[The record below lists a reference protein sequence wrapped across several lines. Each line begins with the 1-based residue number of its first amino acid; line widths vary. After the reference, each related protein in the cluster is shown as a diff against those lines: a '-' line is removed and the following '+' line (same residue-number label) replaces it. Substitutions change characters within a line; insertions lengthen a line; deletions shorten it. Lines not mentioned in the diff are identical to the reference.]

1 MPQKSAAEIL
11 TLPEAAKFLRMS
23 RSHLLNIL
31 KGKVRGVPALP
42 YIRVGRRLL
51 FVTVQV
57 PQSIFL
63 DKSRGIGYRRV
74 DECESGS
81 PDKATRGSGE

>member
-1 MPQKSAAEIL
+1 MKDDQNSATEIL

-31 KGKVRGVPALP
+31 KRKVPGVPALP

-51 FVTVQV
+51 FRRAALEQWLREIEAGT
-57 PQSIFL
+57 SGAEL
-63 DKSRGIGYRRV
+63 LLIGN
-74 DECESGS
+74 E
-81 PDKATRGSGE
+81 

>member
-1 MPQKSAAEIL
+1 MDVS
-11 TLPEAAKFLRMS
+11 
-23 RSHLLNIL
+23 
-31 KGKVRGVPALP
+31 
-42 YIRVGRRLL
+42 IRVLNGVIDDRVLIVCLQPFRR
-51 FVTVQV
+51 FQVTVQV